1 MEKANQTRA
10 LAIAL
15 AVATLVVCVFAA
27 LNFAREGSFDT
38 PTDGIRW
45 SEDVN
50 GLMALRVPADSP
62 GQRAGIRVGDLLVA
76 ADEHPTQRLAQL
88 ERQIFRV
95 GSWGHTTYTIQ
106 RPLPNSGKTA
116 RLDVQIILEPTD
128 RSINQGLRLIALVYL
143 LIGLYVLF
151 RRWTAPKSIHFY
163 IFCLTS
169 CVLYA
174 CKSTGQFDGLDWT
187 FYWSNIVAGALQPAL
202 FLHFAVTFGEGIS
215 KLRRRLV
222 ATLLY
227 IPAIAIAGLQW
238 LAIDRFS
245 ATEQLRH
252 RLDQIAI
259 GYLALYYVV
268 AAIVFYTRSL
278 QSEQP
283 LERQQ
288 LKWLTR
294 GTLLSVIPFTLF
306 YVIPYLSE
314 LPLPSAVLKI
324 AGLTLV
330 FLPLTFAWA
339 IVRYR
344 LMDTDLIFKRGVT
357 YTLATAAL
365 VGVYFAVV
373 GVSAEIAHTRL
384 PNLRIWGLLAA
395 IIATALIFEPIKAAI
410 QARIDRVF
418 DRKRYDYRETLIEFS
433 RGLSSETDSATLAQS
448 IVDRLSQTLLVS
460 RVAVFFA
467 AGEGSSGRG
476 LHLAAAHG
484 LSEAETSEVAI
495 AAVHSEFLRFEGR
508 EENGHIF
515 LETPEDARTLPLS
528 DRPLARSLDMH
539 YFLPCRVA
547 DRSTGSTRVLA
558 VIGLGRTQDD
568 DFLSSE
574 DMEFLESLAGYIG
587 IAIQNAHLFRTLEN
601 KIAEFE
607 RLKEFNENIVE
618 SIKVGIFT
626 LDLNDCIESW
636 NAEMEVMYA
645 LPRRE
650 ALGRNL
656 NEVFPA
662 TFVSE
667 FERSKQETGTHHLS
681 KVRLQILSGE
691 TRTANIAIA
700 PLLTRDFVSV
710 GRIVLV
716 DDITGR
722 VELEAQ
728 LMQAEKLSSIGLLAA
743 GVAHEVNTPL
753 AVISSYTQMLR
764 KQVTDDARLSMVLE
778 KITQQT
784 FRASEIVNGLL
795 NFSRKTSS
803 EFIPVDLNAVIRDT
817 ASLLEHQLRTARV
830 TVETELGQSL
840 PCVDGSPG
848 KLQQVMLNMMLN
860 AKDAMIQSSSAQLKV
875 VTRSTPT
882 HVTVSISDRGSGIDP
897 AHLNKI
903 YDPFFTTKNAPREG
917 EHKGTGLGL
926 AVSYGIVQEHG
937 GRIRVDS
944 AVGVGTTF
952 HIEFPI
958 AGLQQTVDA
967 SARGYALTPQSS
979 SKEAIEQPTEKPTH
993 A

>member
-1 MEKANQTRA
+1 MEKSYQTRM
-10 LAIAL
+10 LAVAL
-15 AVATLVVCVFAA
+15 AVATLAVCILAG
-27 LNFAREGSFDT
+27 LNFSREGDFDM
-38 PTDGIRW
+38 PTDGVLW
-45 SEDVN
+45 SETAN
-50 GLMALRVPADSP
+50 GLVALHVPHDSP
-62 GQRAGIRVGDLLVA
+62 AQRAGIRENDVLVA
-76 ADEHPTQRLAQL
+76 ANEHPTPRLAQL
-88 ERQIFRV
+88 ERQIFRT
-95 GSWGHTTYTIQ
+95 GSWGHATYSIV
-106 RPLPNSGKTA
+106 RSVPGSASPA
-116 RLDVQIILEPTD
+116 RLDAQVILEPTD

-151 RRWTAPKSIHFY
+151 RRWTAPKATHFY

-174 CKSTGQFDGLDWT
+174 CKSSGQFDGLDWT
-187 FYWSNIVAGALQPAL
+187 FYWGNIVAGALQPAL

-215 KLRRRLV
+215 KLRRTV
-222 ATLLY
+222 VSTLLY
-227 IPAIAIAGLQW
+227 VPGLLIAALQVVAIEI
-238 LAIDRFS
+238 FS
-245 ATEQLRH
+245 ATENLRH
-252 RLDQIAI
+252 RLDEIGI
-259 GYLALYYVV
+259 GYLALYYVI
-268 AAIVFYTRSL
+268 AAVVFYIRYRRSD
-278 QSEQP
+278 QP

-288 LKWLTR
+288 LKWLSR
-294 GTLLSVIPFTLF
+294 GTLLSVVPFTLF
-306 YVIPYLSE
+306 YVIPYLSQRA
-314 LPLPSAVLKI
+314 LPFGILKV

-373 GVSAEIAHTRL
+373 GMSGEIAHTKLPSLRL
-384 PNLRIWGLLAA
+384 WGLVAV
-395 IIATALIFEPIKAAI
+395 IVATALIFDPIKSAI
-410 QARIDRVF
+410 QGRIDRVF

-433 RGLSSETDSATLAQS
+433 RGLSSETDLAALAQS
-448 IVDRLSQTLLVS
+448 IVERLSQTLLVA
-460 RVAVFFA
+460 RVAVFLA
-467 AGEGSSGRG
+467 PVGEESQGPQ
-476 LHLAAAHG
+476 LAAAHG
-484 LSEAETSEVAI
+484 LTPNEI
-495 AAVHSEFLRFEGR
+495 ARILESAPAAGFLRFDAQHR
-508 EENGHIF
+508 HEENGHIF
-515 LETPEDARTLPLS
+515 LEKPEDARTLVEA
-528 DRPLARSLDMH
+528 DRSLAATLDMH

-547 DRSTGSTRVLA
+547 DRRTGRARAIA

-587 IAIQNAHLFRTLEN
+587 IAIQNAQLFSSLES
-601 KIAEFE
+601 KITEFE

-626 LDLNDCIESW
+626 LNLEDRIESW

-645 LPRRE
+645 LSRGE
-650 ALGRNL
+650 ALGRSISD
-656 NEVFPA
+656 VFPA
-662 TFVSE
+662 GFVE
-667 FERSKQETGTHHLS
+667 AFERSKTESGTHHLS
-681 KVRLQILSGE
+681 KVRLQMLTGE

-728 LMQAEKLSSIGLLAA
+728 LTQAEKLSSIGLLAA

-764 KQVTDDARLSMVLE
+764 KQTSDDPRLSMVLD

-803 EFIPVDLNAVIRDT
+803 EFVQVDLNAVMRET
-817 ASLLEHQLRTARV
+817 VALLEHQFRTAKI
-830 TVETELGQSL
+830 TVQADLAVSL
-840 PCVDGSPG
+840 PCVDGSQG
-848 KLQQVMLNMMLN
+848 KLQQVVLNLMLN
-860 AKDAMIQSSSAQLKV
+860 AKDAMADSATPHLTV
-875 VTRSTPT
+875 ATRATDT
-882 HVTVSISDRGSGIDP
+882 HVFLSISDKGSGIDP
-897 AHLNKI
+897 AHLHKI

-917 EHKGTGLGL
+917 QHKGTGLGL

-937 GRIRVDS
+937 GKIRVDS
-944 AVGVGTTF
+944 AVGEGTTF
-952 HIEFPI
+952 HLEFPI
-958 AGLQQTVDA
+958 SGLQQTVDA
-967 SARGYALTPQSS
+967 SSRGYAG
-979 SKEAIEQPTEKPTH
+979 EQQTEKIAH